1 MSSNA
6 YSAYGLSIEA
16 DLECPELRAL
26 PQPVSD
32 PDVTI
37 RWLATG
43 DSAMSPLKD
52 RHYEVLPGRF
62 RLDVKGVARYSVEE
76 GKRILIEPVGD
87 ASLEKVRLFLF
98 GSTMGALLYQR
109 GLFPLHGSAV
119 ETPWGAMIFVGAQ
132 GSGKSTLAAQF
143 HKQGYRLLSDDVCAI
158 ATTPGGLRIM
168 PALSHFRLCA
178 DAYERLQSPV
188 EARFD
193 VDKFLVPM
201 GDGYCT
207 EPVALKA
214 IHVLSDGDASLPH
227 FEFLQGL
234 SRVCRLLENLYRPH
248 FLKGQA
254 TQTGLMKMAGTIAQQ
269 SVVASVTRRRPETLP
284 DDMLNFL
291 IAAWHDHFDPIT
303 SVENR

>member
-1 MSSNA
+1 MSRNA
-6 YSAYGLSIEA
+6 YLAYGLSIETE
-16 DLECPELRAL
+16 LECPELRPH
-26 PQPVSD
+26 PQPVSI

-37 RWLATG
+37 SWLTEG
-43 DSAMSPLKD
+43 DSALDPLEN

-62 RLDVKGVARYSVEE
+62 RLDVEGVARYSVEE
-76 GKRILIEPVGD
+76 GKRILIEPAPN

-109 GLFPLHGSAV
+109 GMFPLHGSAV

-178 DAYERLQSPV
+178 DAYRRLQSSA
-188 EARFD
+188 EAHFD
-193 VDKFLVPM
+193 VDKFVVPM
-201 GDGYCT
+201 GEGYCT

-214 IHVLSDGDASLPH
+214 IHVLSDHDAVLPH
-227 FEFLQGL
+227 FEVLRGL
-234 SRVCRLLENLYRPH
+234 SRVRQLLENLYRPH

-254 TQTGLMKMAGTIAQQ
+254 TQKGLASMAGAIAQQ
-269 SVVASVTRRRPETLP
+269 AIMASATRRRPATLP
-284 DDMLNFL
+284 EDMLSFL
-291 IAAWHDHFDPIT
+291 IAAWRDRFDPIKPM
-303 SVENR
+303 ENN